1 MKKTIYTLFIICMVA
16 VTMTSCNW
24 FETDNAGDLEG
35 LWHLRSVENLSDG
48 TKLDYSRQR
57 IYWAVQKNLL
67 EMEDK
72 NGEATSILW
81 RFSRKDSKLVLSQ
94 PYRYDRENGDEPL
107 ESTELLAPYF
117 IENLEEEL
125 YIDHLGSGTM
135 QLTSP
140 TVRMSFRKF

>member
-1 MKKTIYTLFIICMVA
+1 MKKTIYTLFICMM
-16 VTMTSCNW
+16 VTMMTSCSW

-48 TKLDYSRQR
+48 TVTDYSKKR
-57 IYWAVQKNLL
+57 IYWAFQKKLL
-67 EMEDK
+67 EMQDK
-72 NGEATSILW
+72 DNNTASILW
-81 RFSRKDSKLVLSQ
+81 RFAHNDSRLILTQ

-107 ESTELLAPYF
+107 ESTELLLPYF
-117 IENLEEEL
+117 IDNLEEEF

-135 QLTSP
+135 LLTSP